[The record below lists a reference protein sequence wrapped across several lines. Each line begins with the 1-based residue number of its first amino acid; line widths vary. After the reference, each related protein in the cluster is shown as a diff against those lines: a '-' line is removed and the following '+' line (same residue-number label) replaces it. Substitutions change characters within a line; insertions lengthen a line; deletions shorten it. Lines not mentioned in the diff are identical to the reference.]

1 MPSATRKGFKA
12 GSLISVQERADTD
25 WASALSHVPVP
36 EMPYMARFRN
46 IVAAAAISIAS
57 LAAPTLSPAAAAVN
71 DQQPGPFVDSLA
83 DTAFGVLRT
92 GNKTAARAQFRSLL
106 SQYFAVDAIG
116 ERLIRRW
123 SPKITPA
130 QRAAYK
136 AAFPNFIIGSYADR
150 LFDYANADLKVLR
163 AVPQGSSAAV
173 MTQVV
178 KPGAQ
183 PITAIWT
190 VDKVGG
196 GYKVSN
202 LTVAG
207 INLAVTQ
214 SADFDAYIQKNGFD
228 KLVAFMKSRG

>member
-1 MPSATRKGFKA
+1 MSQLRTV
-12 GSLISVQERADTD
+12 L
-25 WASALSHVPVP
+25 
-36 EMPYMARFRN
+36 
-46 IVAAAAISIAS
+46 AAAAISIAS
-57 LAAPTLSPAAAAVN
+57 LAAPTLSPAMAAVN
-71 DQQPGPFVDSLA
+71 DQQPGPFVETLSNE
-83 DTAFGVLRT
+83 AFAALRT
-92 GNKTAARAQFRSLL
+92 GNKAAARAQFRTLL

-116 ERLIRRW
+116 DRLIRRW

-163 AVPQGSSAAV
+163 SVPQGNSAAV
-173 MTQVV
+173 MTQVI

>member
-1 MPSATRKGFKA
+1 MSRLRT
-12 GSLISVQERADTD
+12 
-25 WASALSHVPVP
+25 AL
-36 EMPYMARFRN
+36 
-46 IVAAAAISIAS
+46 AAAAVSLAS
-57 LAAPTLSPAAAAVN
+57 LAAPTLAPVQAAVN
-71 DQQPGPFVDSLA
+71 DQQPAPFVDTLS
-83 DTAFGVLRT
+83 DEAFAALRS
-92 GNKTAARAQFRSLL
+92 GNRTAAKAQFRTLL

-116 ERLIRRW
+116 DRLIRRW
-123 SPKITPA
+123 SAKITPA

-136 AAFPNFIIGSYADR
+136 AAFPNFIVGSYADR
-150 LFDYANADLKVLR
+150 LFDYANADLKIVR
-163 AVPQGSSAAV
+163 TVPQGGSAAV

>member
-1 MPSATRKGFKA
+1 M
-12 GSLISVQERADTD
+12 
-25 WASALSHVPVP
+25 
-36 EMPYMARFRN
+36 
-46 IVAAAAISIAS
+46 
-57 LAAPTLSPAAAAVN
+57 AAVN
-71 DQQPGPFVDSLA
+71 DQQPGPFVDTLTDQA
-83 DTAFGVLRT
+83 FTALRS
-92 GNKTAARAQFRSLL
+92 GNRTAAKTQFRTLL

-123 SPKITPA
+123 SAKITPA
-130 QRAAYK
+130 QKAAYK

-163 AVPQGSSAAV
+163 TVPQGNSAAV
-173 MTQVV
+173 MTQVT

-190 VDKVGG
+190 VDKIGG

-228 KLVAFMKSRG
+228 KLVSFMKARG

>member
-1 MPSATRKGFKA
+1 MVRLRTALVATAITLASVA
-12 GSLISVQERADTD
+12 GPMV
-25 WASALSHVPVP
+25 
-36 EMPYMARFRN
+36 
-46 IVAAAAISIAS
+46 
-57 LAAPTLSPAAAAVN
+57 SPAAAAVN
-71 DQQPGPFVDSLA
+71 DQQPGPFVDTLT
-83 DTAFGVLRT
+83 DEAFAALRT
-92 GNKTAARAQFRSLL
+92 GDKAAAKAQFRTLL
-106 SQYFAVDAIG
+106 VQYFAVDAIG
-116 ERLIRRW
+116 DRLIRRW

-150 LFDYANADLKVLR
+150 LFDYARADLKVLR
-163 AVPQGSSAAV
+163 TVPQGNSAAV

-190 VDKVGG
+190 VDKIGS

>member
-1 MPSATRKGFKA
+1 MFRLRT
-12 GSLISVQERADTD
+12 
-25 WASALSHVPVP
+25 AL
-36 EMPYMARFRN
+36 
-46 IVAAAAISIAS
+46 AAAAVSIAS
-57 LAAPTLSPAAAAVN
+57 LAAPTIAPAYAAVN
-71 DQQPGPFVDSLA
+71 DQQPGPFVDTLS
-83 DTAFGVLRT
+83 DEAFAALRT
-92 GNKTAARAQFRSLL
+92 GNKAAAKAQFRTLL

-123 SPKITPA
+123 SAKITPE

-150 LFDYANADLKVLR
+150 LFDYARADLKVLR
-163 AVPQGSSAAV
+163 TVPQGNGAAV

-183 PITAIWT
+183 PITAVWT
-190 VDKVGG
+190 VDKVGS

-228 KLVAFMKSRG
+228 KLVAFMKARG

>member
-1 MPSATRKGFKA
+1 MSQLRTV
-12 GSLISVQERADTD
+12 L
-25 WASALSHVPVP
+25 
-36 EMPYMARFRN
+36 
-46 IVAAAAISIAS
+46 AAAAISIAS
-57 LAAPTLSPAAAAVN
+57 LAAPTLSPAMAAVN
-71 DQQPGPFVDSLA
+71 DQQPGPFVETLSNE
-83 DTAFGVLRT
+83 AFAALRT
-92 GNKTAARAQFRSLL
+92 GNKAAARAQFRTLL

-116 ERLIRRW
+116 DRLIRRW

-150 LFDYANADLKVLR
+150 LFDYANADVKVLR
-163 AVPQGSSAAV
+163 SVPQGNSAAV
-173 MTQVV
+173 MTQVI

-228 KLVAFMKSRG
+228 KLVTFMKSRG

>member
-1 MPSATRKGFKA
+1 MSRLRTV
-12 GSLISVQERADTD
+12 L
-25 WASALSHVPVP
+25 
-36 EMPYMARFRN
+36 
-46 IVAAAAISIAS
+46 AAAAVSVAS
-57 LAAPTLSPAAAAVN
+57 LAAPTLSPAIAAVN
-71 DQQPGPFVDSLA
+71 DQQPGPFVESLSN
-83 DTAFGVLRT
+83 DAFAALRT
-92 GNKTAARAQFRSLL
+92 GNKAAARAQFRTLL

-150 LFDYANADLKVLR
+150 LFDYARADLKVLR
-163 AVPQGSSAAV
+163 AVPQGNSAAV
-173 MTQVV
+173 MTQVI

-190 VDKVGG
+190 VDKIGG

>member
-1 MPSATRKGFKA
+1 MP
-12 GSLISVQERADTD
+12 
-25 WASALSHVPVP
+25 
-36 EMPYMARFRN
+36 RFRHLF
-46 IVAAAAISIAS
+46 AAAAAATAS
-57 LAAPTLSPAAAAVN
+57 LTVPVLAPAMAAVN
-71 DQQPGPFVDSLA
+71 DQQPGPFVDTLSDEGFA
-83 DTAFGVLRT
+83 VLRT
-92 GNKTAARAQFRSLL
+92 GNKVAAKAQFRTLL

-116 ERLIRRW
+116 DRLIRRW
-123 SPKITPA
+123 SAKITPA

-150 LFDYANADLKVLR
+150 LFDYARADVKVLR
-163 AVPQGSSAAV
+163 TVPQGSSAAV
-173 MTQVV
+173 MTQVIN
-178 KPGAQ
+178 PGAQ

-190 VDKVGG
+190 VDKIGG